1 MYMMK
6 TQCLEVVTTRIE
18 FEEDTR
24 MMKCRCGRE
33 GSYHAVAVRALIA
46 SGGYVTLFIAS
57 VGGSSTGTQNGS
69 LCVCGQLVQHVV
81 FAEPVPL
88 GKYKMTHPAFLTQEI
103 GLKSQVVTQLKENTC
118 IHVIETKV
126 EDGCVRGRVS
136 ISRDEIDHG
145 PLNGWVSLFEPPSF
159 SWAEYISNTASTT

>member
-1 MYMMK
+1 
-6 TQCLEVVTTRIE
+6 
-18 FEEDTR
+18 

-33 GSYHAVAVRALIA
+33 GMYHAVAVRALIA

-57 VGGSSTGTQNGS
+57 VGGTSTGTQHGS

-88 GKYKMTHPAFLTQEI
+88 GIYKMTHPAFLTQEI
-103 GLKSQVVTQLKENTC
+103 RIRKSQVVTQLKENTC

-126 EDGCVRGRVS
+126 EEGCVRGRVS

-145 PLNGWVSLFEPPSF
+145 GALAKETVCGWVSLFEPPSF
-159 SWAEYISNTASTT
+159 SWAEYISNTANNVRG